1 MTPRTLTTL
10 LCAVMA
16 TLPVLAQTG
25 GGQRLILA
33 TELSDLSRGH
43 RDWSEVSVRYVRLGA
58 PRESTELAVTG
69 TSRFGLK
76 DSQLDVVHTA
86 PLSPSLVASVQAS
99 HSPTARVLPGR
110 SAGGSLQYEFAP
122 AWLVHGG
129 FRHTHYES
137 TDVNRLNVVLERY
150 AGPFSASVAWSP
162 VRTLGTRSDL
172 VELRGTWYH
181 SEGGSI
187 GLIASRGDEATQL
200 GGGVVALAD
209 VRSLALVG
217 RHRLGPD
224 YGLNYALSRTR
235 QGRFYTRTGVSLGVQ
250 RDF

>member
-1 MTPRTLTTL
+1 MNPRTLTTL
-10 LCAVMA
+10 LCAAVA
-16 TLPVLAQTG
+16 TLPALAQTG
-25 GGQRLILA
+25 GGQRLVLS
-33 TELSDLSRGH
+33 TELSDLNRGH
-43 RDWSEVSVRYVRLGA
+43 RDWNEVSLRYVRLGA
-58 PRESTELAVTG
+58 PRQSSELAVTG

-76 DSQLDVVHTA
+76 DSQIDVAHTT
-86 PLSPSLVASVQAS
+86 PLSPSLVASAQAS
-99 HSPTARVLPGR
+99 YSPTARVLPGH
-110 SAGGSLQYEFAP
+110 SVGAGLQHEFAP

-129 FRHTHYES
+129 FRHTHYDS
-137 TDVNRLNVVLERY
+137 TDVNRLNVMLERY
-150 AGPFSASVAWSP
+150 LGNFSASLAWSP
-162 VRTLGTRSDL
+162 VRALGTRSDL

-217 RHRLGPD
+217 RHRLGPG

-235 QGRFYTRTGVSLGVQ
+235 QGSFYTRTGVSLGVQ

>member
-1 MTPRTLTTL
+1 MSPRIFSTLI
-10 LCAVMA
+10 CVAA
-16 TLPVLAQTG
+16 TALPAAAQAD
-25 GGQRLILA
+25 GGQRLILS
-33 TELSDLSRGH
+33 TELSDLNRGN
-43 RDWSEVSVRYVRLGA
+43 RDWSEVSLRYVRLGA
-58 PRESTELAVTG
+58 PRQSTELAVTG

-76 DSQLDVVHTA
+76 DSQIDVAHTT

-99 HSPTARVLPGR
+99 HSPTARVLPGY
-110 SAGGSLQYEFAP
+110 SVGASLQYEFAP

-129 FRHTHYES
+129 FRHTHYDS
-137 TDVNRLNVVLERY
+137 TDVNRLSFMLERY
-150 AGPFSASVAWSP
+150 IGNFSASVAWSP
-162 VRTLGTRSDL
+162 VRALGTRSDL

-200 GGGVVALAD
+200 GGGVIALAD

-235 QGRFYTRTGVSLGVQ
+235 QGSFYTRTGLSLGVQ